1 LARRSQDRIDT
12 QQADLA
18 KRYAEALTKG
28 MGGKEGQ
35 PSPAQ
40 AAALAAMGVPPQM
53 IPGFVFGPETKTVT
67 VDTGGKKEVLAVPKY
82 GTGPVGT
89 VYSAEVTESPDA
101 LLGARTSTDNNIRS
115 TGVSRDNAVL
125 AAGTSRA
132 NNAATVAATTR
143 GQNLTAQTAA
153 TLASPELKGEQAAAQ
168 KSAEIKVER
177 SEAQRKMNSV
187 YDTYQVAM
195 KGLVEGLDAASGA
208 ESGALLGRVPA
219 LGAGGQIADGAVAAV
234 VPVLKELFRTAGE
247 GVFTDKDQEA
257 LLAMAPKRSDYPEAR
272 KAKLANIDAI
282 VRTKLKQGAPESI
295 FNESAMSGGAM
306 GASGGSVRRYNP
318 STGTIE

>member
-1 LARRSQDRIDT
+1 
-12 QQADLA
+12 
-18 KRYAEALTKG
+18 
-28 MGGKEGQ
+28 
-35 PSPAQ
+35 
-40 AAALAAMGVPPQM
+40 
-53 IPGFVFGPETKTVT
+53 
-67 VDTGGKKEVLAVPKY
+67 
-82 GTGPVGT
+82 

-101 LLGARTSTDNNIRS
+101 LLSDGTTRRGQDMTRNTALS
-115 TGVSRDNAVL
+115 GQAVTMRGQDV
-125 AAGTSRA
+125 AAGTTIRGQDMQA
-132 NNAATVAATTR
+132 DTTR
-143 GQNLTAQTAA
+143 RGQDLTVRTAA
-153 TLASPELKGEQAAAQ
+153 TLASPELKGEQAAAR

-282 VRTKLKQGAPESI
+282 VRTKLKQGAPESV